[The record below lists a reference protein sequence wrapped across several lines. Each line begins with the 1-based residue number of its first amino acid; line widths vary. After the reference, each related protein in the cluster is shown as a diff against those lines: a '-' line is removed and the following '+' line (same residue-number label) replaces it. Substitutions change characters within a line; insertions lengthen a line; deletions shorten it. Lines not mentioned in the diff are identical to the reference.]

1 MQAHPPLWTYTDT
14 QAPGHM
20 HKFTWFTHIDTSV
33 QARTHTG
40 TRWRSA
46 QWSQSYRCFY
56 VLRFP
61 LSLSFFTPPVT
72 MCHHLPPQRWSQCYL
87 QTVLRKIQGQK
98 SALGIWTI
106 EQKFD
111 AHTMFDIWIHFC
123 VAQRYILPCKDNHFV
138 LNYLC
143 KCCSFILLTDDD
155 KHNLV
160 ACVKKI
166 TYCIVRYNWMYSFHM
181 LPVYHK
187 PFQWL

>member
-1 MQAHPPLWTYTDT
+1 MDIH
-14 QAPGHM
+14 
-20 HKFTWFTHIDTSV
+20 
-33 QARTHTG
+33 RHTG
-40 TRWRSA
+40 TGTHA
-46 QWSQSYRCFY
+46 QIHMVYTHRHVCTGTYTHRHSLKVSTVKPILSVCLCAPFPT
-56 VLRFP
+56 VLV
-61 LSLSFFTPPVT
+61 FFTPPVT

-98 SALGIWTI
+98 SARGIWTI

-160 ACVKKI
+160 ACVKKM

-187 PFQWL
+187 LFQWL